1 MAGLQNFIAT
11 MKKSG
16 GFARLAKYEIE
27 LNAPAALQ
35 GTGVDLQQRD
45 IQLLCDTVIMPGHDL
60 QTQSVQHGNDIAR
73 EQVTAHAY
81 EGTITASF
89 YLDDHFEV
97 KSYFDLWQQL
107 AVNPRTN
114 KANYYNNYVGSM
126 KIFQLGEGK
135 ALHRGSVLDRD
146 TPRKYGIEAID
157 VYPVTIGQIEYG
169 AATVDEVAILTV
181 EFQYRKWRTIN
192 PNLLG

>member
-1 MAGLQNFIAT
+1 MAGLQEFIST

-27 LNAPAALQ
+27 FGLPQALQ
-35 GTGVDLQQRD
+35 GLGIDLAQRD
-45 IQLLCDTVIMPGHDL
+45 VQLLCDTVIMPGHDL
-60 QTQSVQHGNDIAR
+60 QTQTVQFGNDVAR

-97 KSYFDLWQQL
+97 KSFFDLWQQA

-114 KANYYNNYVGSM
+114 KANYYSTYTGSM

-135 ALHRGSVLDRD
+135 ALHGGRVLGRD

-181 EFQYRKWRTIN
+181 EFQYRKWKIIN